1 MSDETVVEEISP
13 DATDPVK
20 GKEEPPKP
28 EVPKPEI
35 PKPEEPIAT
44 PETRP
49 AGVPPQ
55 SPAEIQKD
63 LFGKLEPL
71 FVKKDDLQK
80 MIADEVQKQLE
91 TSLKAIPTVRKGL
104 IAQESEADDL
114 KKKIESLPPEKKLKV
129 ALALQQA

>member
-1 MSDETVVEEISP
+1 MSDETVGEEISP
-13 DATDPVK
+13 DAADPVQ
-20 GKEEPPKP
+20 GKEDPPKP
-28 EVPKPEI
+28 DV
-35 PKPEEPIAT
+35 PKPEEPA
-44 PETRP
+44 PETP
-49 AGVPPQ
+49 APPPPLVPPQ
-55 SPAEIQKD
+55 NPAEIQKD

-80 MIADEVQKQLE
+80 MIAEEVHKQLE

-114 KKKIESLPPEKKLKV
+114 KKKIEGLPPEKKLKV